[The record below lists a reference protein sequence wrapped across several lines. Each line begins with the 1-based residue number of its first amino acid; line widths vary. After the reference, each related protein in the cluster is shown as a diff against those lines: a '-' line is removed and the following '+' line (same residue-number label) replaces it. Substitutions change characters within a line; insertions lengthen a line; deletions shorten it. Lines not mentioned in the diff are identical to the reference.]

1 MKIAC
6 IGGGPGGLYFGLLVK
21 KAFPQ
26 ADIAI
31 YERNRADDTFGWGV
45 VFSDETLGHFQE
57 ADAQSY
63 EAITKS
69 FSYWD
74 DIETHYAGACTVST
88 GHGFSGLS
96 RKRLLQILQERCRE
110 LGISMHFQTEVD
122 DLGQFADADLI
133 VAADGGEQPRSRTAR
148 RALPSQR

>member
-45 VFSDETLGHFQE
+45 VFSDETLGLFQE
-57 ADAQSY
+57 SDPNRY
-63 EAITKS
+63 EAITES

-74 DIETHYAGACTVST
+74 DIETHYGGSCTVST

-110 LGISMHFQTEVD
+110 FGVTLHFQTEVE
-122 DLGQFADADLI
+122 DLG
-133 VAADGGEQPRSRTAR
+133 
-148 RALPSQR
+148 